1 MNLNKLDI
9 KKSCTG
15 SFLFIG
21 GFGLA
26 LIGLAIGWLA
36 WDWHT
41 GVIVGLTIGSTFLIV
56 SAITFLSIE
65 NPGAIAA
72 SLPLAASVLVNQGP
86 NLPGPIDNVI
96 IQLIGSGLSYFM
108 WKRRDDRFPTWAI
121 IPLAAAALYPLLG
134 EFIPGSLDE
143 LLVTLGAVA
152 ILIITDHRLNRK
164 KDRDHLLSAENNDKD
179 QPAEGVTDIADEIPP
194 TLPDSVNRSI
204 KETKE
209 LGDENSS
216 RIAQSRRH

>member
-41 GVIVGLTIGSTFLIV
+41 GLIVALTIVSTFVIV

-72 SLPLAASVLVNQGP
+72 SLPMALSVLVNLGP
-86 NLPGPIDNVI
+86 NLPGPIDNII
-96 IQLIGSGLSYFM
+96 IQSIGSGLSYLM

-121 IPLAAAALYPLLG
+121 IPLAVAALYPLLG

-143 LLVTLGAVA
+143 LVVTLGAVA
-152 ILIITDHRLNRK
+152 ILIYNNRRNLK
-164 KDRDHLLSAENNDKD
+164 KDPNHLLSTENNNED
-179 QPAEGVTDIADEIPP
+179 QPTERVTDIADETPP
-194 TLPDSVNRSI
+194 ALPDPDYTASQI
-204 KETKE
+204 
-209 LGDENSS
+209 
-216 RIAQSRRH
+216 RIFDQ